1 MMVTGYKK
9 EENTMNGIKILKG
22 IPKYARQQLRPRT
35 VILAVI
41 VAFGTCPV
49 FALSPVD
56 PGTGA
61 TPWTPQPEA
70 DQLPPGL
77 AVTYSYGR
85 QVHVDAIE
93 VLRNPVIGKPL
104 ENIAH
109 RTIDGNV
116 LTSTQ
121 AMMVAAHI
129 RGLIRFEAAGTV
141 VFRIESNDGV
151 KAKVGGRQSW
161 VDPEIHPNRW
171 SAPIPVVI
179 DVPGWY
185 EMWINYYQKKGTS
198 ALQLVWTTPD
208 SSEETHVPPSA
219 FSHLEI
225 QVGQ

>member
-1 MMVTGYKK
+1 MVTGYKK

-22 IPKYARQQLRPRT
+22 ILKYARQQLRPRT
-35 VILAVI
+35 AILAVI
-41 VAFGTCPV
+41 AAFGTGSV
-49 FALSPVD
+49 SALSPVD
-56 PGTGA
+56 PVTGA

-70 DQLPPGL
+70 DQLHPGL

-85 QVHVDAIE
+85 QVHVDDIE

-121 AMMVAAHI
+121 AMLVAAHI
-129 RGLIRFEAAGTV
+129 RGLIRFEAAGTY

-151 KAKVGGRQSW
+151 KAKIGGRQIW

-185 EMWINYYQKKGTS
+185 ELWINYYQKKGTS

-219 FSHLEI
+219 FSHLET

>member
-1 MMVTGYKK
+1 MVTGYKK

-22 IPKYARQQLRPRT
+22 ILKYARQQLRPRT
-35 VILAVI
+35 VILTVI
-41 VAFGTCPV
+41 VAFGTGPV

-56 PGTGA
+56 PVTGA

-70 DQLPPGL
+70 DQLHPGL

-85 QVHVDAIE
+85 QVHVDDIE

-121 AMMVAAHI
+121 AMLVAAHI
-129 RGLIRFEAAGTV
+129 RGLIRFEAAGTY

-151 KAKVGGRQSW
+151 KAKIGGRQIW

-185 EMWINYYQKKGTS
+185 ELWINYYQKKGTS

-219 FSHLEI
+219 FSHLET

>member
-1 MMVTGYKK
+1 
-9 EENTMNGIKILKG
+9 MNGIKFLKG
-22 IPKYARQQLRPRT
+22 ILKYARQQLRPRT

-41 VAFGTCPV
+41 AAFGTGPV
-49 FALSPVD
+49 YALSPVD
-56 PGTGA
+56 PVTGA

-70 DQLPPGL
+70 GERRPGL

-85 QVHVDAIE
+85 QVHVDDIE

-121 AMMVAAHI
+121 AMLVAAHI
-129 RGLIRFEAAGTV
+129 RGLIHFEAAGTY

-151 KAKVGGRQSW
+151 KAKIGGRQIW

-185 EMWINYYQKKGTS
+185 ELWINYYQKKGTS
-198 ALQLVWTTPD
+198 ALQMVWTTPD

-219 FSHLEI
+219 FSHLET

>member
-1 MMVTGYKK
+1 MVTGYKK

-22 IPKYARQQLRPRT
+22 ILKYARQQLRPRT

-41 VAFGTCPV
+41 VAFGTGPV

-56 PGTGA
+56 PVTGA

-70 DQLPPGL
+70 DQLHPGL

-85 QVHVDAIE
+85 QVHVDDIE

-129 RGLIRFEAAGTV
+129 RGLIRFEAAGTY

-151 KAKVGGRQSW
+151 KAKVGGRQIW

-208 SSEETHVPPSA
+208 SIEETHVPAGA
-219 FSHLEI
+219 FSHLET

>member
-1 MMVTGYKK
+1 
-9 EENTMNGIKILKG
+9 MNGIKILKG
-22 IPKYARQQLRPRT
+22 ILKRSRQQLGCRT

-41 VAFGTCPV
+41 AVFGTGPV

-56 PGTGA
+56 PVTGA

-70 DQLPPGL
+70 DQLHPGL

-85 QVHVDAIE
+85 QVHVDDIE

-129 RGLIRFEAAGTV
+129 RGLIRFEAAGTY

-151 KAKVGGRQSW
+151 KAKVGGRQIW

-208 SSEETHVPPSA
+208 SIEETHVPAGA
-219 FSHLEI
+219 FSHLET

>member
-1 MMVTGYKK
+1 
-9 EENTMNGIKILKG
+9 MNGIKILKG
-22 IPKYARQQLRPRT
+22 ILKYARQQLRPRT

-41 VAFGTCPV
+41 VAFGTGPV

-56 PGTGA
+56 PVTGA

-70 DQLPPGL
+70 DQLHPGL

-85 QVHVDAIE
+85 QVHVDDIE

-109 RTIDGNV
+109 RTIDGKV

-129 RGLIRFEAAGTV
+129 RGLIRFEAAGTY

-151 KAKVGGRQSW
+151 KAKVGGRQIW

-208 SSEETHVPPSA
+208 SIEETHVPAGA
-219 FSHLEI
+219 FSHLET